1 MIYSVDQTNAQ
12 NRHALLTVKHFRLLH
27 LLITIAMI
35 LAIAGSTGNDNTTK
49 VSTTLKAG
57 VCLFVGAY
65 LAMMVTFLIA
75 SPSLRLIKSRER
87 FVAIAIIVAAP
98 FISIRLLYS
107 ILAVFVHNH
116 NFSTVSGSVPIRVGM
131 ATIEEY
137 IVVLIYIGLGF
148 MLHKLAPEQRGPIES
163 RPWKA
168 PKDERSRRH
177 SSSRRDRN
185 PSPGNAPYNIQ
196 PVQYPQRYS

>member
-1 MIYSVDQTNAQ
+1 
-12 NRHALLTVKHFRLLH
+12 
-27 LLITIAMI
+27 MI

-49 VSTTLKAG
+49 VSGTLKGG

-65 LAMMVTFLIA
+65 VAMIITFLIA
-75 SPSLRLIKSRER
+75 SPSLRLIKTRER
-87 FVAIAIIVAAP
+87 FVAIAIVVAAP
-98 FISIRLLYS
+98 FISVRLLYS

-116 NFSTVSGSVPIRVGM
+116 NFSTLTGSVPVRVGM

-137 IVVLIYIGLGF
+137 IVVLIYVGLGF
-148 MLHKLAPEQRGPIES
+148 ILHQLAPEQQGPIES

-177 SSSRRDRN
+177 SSRRDGL
-185 PSPGNAPYNIQ
+185 PAPENIQ
-196 PVQYPQRYS
+196 YKTHPVQYPPRSA